1 MLRLKKK
8 LILISVFVLLSIL
21 LTAGY
26 FYFRSPKTLAD
37 VVGSQFMEP
46 DQLIILDGSNGN
58 KRELKKE
65 EREEMLELLRTVKI
79 LDSESIELTH
89 GSSFIQFIKGGDRFN
104 LLIHEGTS
112 FKIHDPDDSARMIVY
127 HMEKEGGQEIR
138 KKMKLSF

>member
-1 MLRLKKK
+1 MKKR
-8 LILISVFVLLSIL
+8 ILFLTVAVVAVGVVLV
-21 LTAGY
+21 AAY

-46 DQLIILDGSNGN
+46 DQMIVLDGSNGN

-89 GSSFIQFIKGGDRFN
+89 GASFIQFIKGDDRFN

>member
-1 MLRLKKK
+1 MKKRT
-8 LILISVFVLLSIL
+8 LF
-21 LTAGY
+21 LTAAVIVAGVVLVAAY
-26 FYFRSPKTLAD
+26 FHFQSPKTLAD

-89 GSSFIQFIKGGDRFN
+89 GASCIQFTKGENRFN
-104 LLIHEGTS
+104 LLTHVESS
-112 FKIHDPDDSARMIVY
+112 FKIIDPDDSARMIVY
-127 HMEKEGGQEIR
+127 YMEKEGGKKIR
-138 KKMKLSF
+138 EKMKLSY

>member
-1 MLRLKKK
+1 MKKR
-8 LILISVFVLLSIL
+8 ILFLTVAVVAVGVVLV
-21 LTAGY
+21 AAY

-46 DQLIILDGSNGN
+46 DQMIVLDGSNGN

>member
-1 MLRLKKK
+1 MKKR
-8 LILISVFVLLSIL
+8 ILFLTVAVVAVGVVLV
-21 LTAGY
+21 AAY

-46 DQLIILDGSNGN
+46 DQMIVLDGSNGN

-89 GSSFIQFIKGGDRFN
+89 GASFIQFIKGGDRFN

>member
-1 MLRLKKK
+1 MSVKKK
-8 LILISVFVLLSIL
+8 LLLMVSVVLVVGVLIFL
-21 LTAGY
+21 Y
-26 FYFRSPKTLAD
+26 FHFRAPKTLAD

-79 LDSESIELTH
+79 LDSKSIELTH

-127 HMEKEGGQEIR
+127 YMEKEGGRKIR
-138 KKMKLSF
+138 EKMKLSF

>member
-1 MLRLKKK
+1 MKKR
-8 LILISVFVLLSIL
+8 ILFLTVAVVAVGVVLV
-21 LTAGY
+21 AAY

-46 DQLIILDGSNGN
+46 DQMIVLDGSNGN

-89 GSSFIQFIKGGDRFN
+89 GASCIQFTKGENRFN
-104 LLIHEGTS
+104 LLTHVESS
-112 FKIHDPDDSARMIVY
+112 FKIIDPDDSARMIVY

>member
-1 MLRLKKK
+1 MKKR
-8 LILISVFVLLSIL
+8 ILFLTVAVVAVGVVLV
-21 LTAGY
+21 AAY

-46 DQLIILDGSNGN
+46 DQMIVLDGSNGN

-89 GSSFIQFIKGGDRFN
+89 GASFIQFIKGDDRFN

-127 HMEKEGGQEIR
+127 YMEKEGGRKIR
-138 KKMKLSF
+138 EKMKLSF

>member
-1 MLRLKKK
+1 MPLKKK
-8 LILISVFVLLSIL
+8 LILILAIIVTGIVLV
-21 LTAGY
+21 TAY
-26 FYFRSPKTLAD
+26 FYFRAPKTLAD

-89 GSSFIQFIKGGDRFN
+89 GASFIQFIKGDDRFN

-127 HMEKEGGQEIR
+127 YMEKEGGRKIR
-138 KKMKLSF
+138 EKMKLSF

>member
-1 MLRLKKK
+1 MSVKKK
-8 LILISVFVLLSIL
+8 LLLIVSVVLVVGVLIFL
-21 LTAGY
+21 Y
-26 FYFRSPKTLAD
+26 FHFRAPKTLAD

-89 GSSFIQFIKGGDRFN
+89 GASFIQFIKGDDRFN

-127 HMEKEGGQEIR
+127 YMEKEGGRKIR
-138 KKMKLSF
+138 EKMKLSF

>member
-1 MLRLKKK
+1 MKKR
-8 LILISVFVLLSIL
+8 ILFLTVAVVAVGVVLV
-21 LTAGY
+21 AAY

-46 DQLIILDGSNGN
+46 DQMIVLDGSNGN

-127 HMEKEGGQEIR
+127 YMEKEGGRKIR
-138 KKMKLSF
+138 EKMKLSF

>member
-1 MLRLKKK
+1 MKKR
-8 LILISVFVLLSIL
+8 ILFLTVAVVAVGVVLV
-21 LTAGY
+21 AAY

-46 DQLIILDGSNGN
+46 DQMIVLDGSNGN

-89 GSSFIQFIKGGDRFN
+89 GASFIQFIKGGDRFN

-127 HMEKEGGQEIR
+127 YMEKEGGRKIR
-138 KKMKLSF
+138 EKMKLSF

>member
-1 MLRLKKK
+1 MKKR
-8 LILISVFVLLSIL
+8 ILF
-21 LTAGY
+21 LTAAVIVAGVVLVAAY
-26 FYFRSPKTLAD
+26 FHFHSPKTLAD

-89 GSSFIQFIKGGDRFN
+89 GASCIQFTKGENRFN
-104 LLIHEGTS
+104 LLTHVESS
-112 FKIHDPDDSARMIVY
+112 FKIIDPDNHARMIVY
-127 HMEKEGGQEIR
+127 YTEKEGGQKIR
-138 KKMKLSF
+138 ENMRLSY

>member
-1 MLRLKKK
+1 MKKR
-8 LILISVFVLLSIL
+8 ILFLTVAVVAVGVVLV
-21 LTAGY
+21 AAY

-46 DQLIILDGSNGN
+46 DQMIVLDGSNGN

-89 GSSFIQFIKGGDRFN
+89 GASCIQFTKGENRFN
-104 LLIHEGTS
+104 LLTHVESS
-112 FKIHDPDDSARMIVY
+112 FKIIDPDDSARMIVY
-127 HMEKEGGQEIR
+127 YMEKEGGKKIR
-138 KKMKLSF
+138 EKMKLSY

>member
-1 MLRLKKK
+1 MKKR
-8 LILISVFVLLSIL
+8 ILFLTVAVVAVGVVLV
-21 LTAGY
+21 AAY

-46 DQLIILDGSNGN
+46 DQMIVLDGSNGN

-79 LDSESIELTH
+79 LDSKSIELTH

>member
-1 MLRLKKK
+1 MSVKKK
-8 LILISVFVLLSIL
+8 LLLMVSVVLVVGVLIFL
-21 LTAGY
+21 Y
-26 FYFRSPKTLAD
+26 FHFRAPKTLAD

-89 GSSFIQFIKGGDRFN
+89 GASFIQFIKGDDRFN

-127 HMEKEGGQEIR
+127 YMEKEGGRKIR
-138 KKMKLSF
+138 EKMKLSF

>member
-1 MLRLKKK
+1 MSVKKK
-8 LILISVFVLLSIL
+8 LLLMVSVVLVVGVLIFL
-21 LTAGY
+21 Y
-26 FYFRSPKTLAD
+26 FHFRAPKTLAD

-79 LDSESIELTH
+79 LDSKSIELTH